1 MNFKKLT
8 PKKFSLEIERIS
20 SEKNINHLDSVVYY
34 CDKNKMEIETVTKL
48 ITKALKQKIE
58 ADASTLKLIKS
69 ATEVLRKL
77 FAIYDVIV
85 FLRTTNEYQR
95 NKLQAY

>member
-1 MNFKKLT
+1 MLTKLT
-8 PKKFSLEIERIS
+8 PKKFSLEIEKIS
-20 SEKNINHLDSVVYY
+20 SENNLNHLDSVLLY

-69 ATEVLRKL
+69 DSGVGKL
-77 FAIYDVIV
+77 PILWMRQMYI
-85 FLRTTNEYQR
+85 
-95 NKLQAY
+95 

>member
-1 MNFKKLT
+1 MLTKLT
-8 PKKFSLEIERIS
+8 PTKFSLEIEKNS
-20 SEKNINHLDSVVYY
+20 SENNLNHLYSVMLY

-69 ATEVLRKL
+69 DSGVGKL
-77 FAIYDVIV
+77 PI
-85 FLRTTNEYQR
+85 
-95 NKLQAY
+95 

>member
-8 PKKFSLEIERIS
+8 PKKFSLEIEKIS

-48 ITKALKQKIE
+48 ITKALKTKIE
-58 ADASTLKLIKS
+58 ANARELRLVSSDVEGMGKLPI
-69 ATEVLRKL
+69 
-77 FAIYDVIV
+77 D
-85 FLRTTNEYQR
+85 
-95 NKLQAY
+95 